1 MQYQPTGRWNFPK
14 CHLPN
19 LATEWK
25 KHSVEALQD
34 VTSCLKFPINT
45 SQAIQS
51 LIPPP
56 PPVPSV
62 EANENAG
69 AAENGDGSDP
79 TTDAA
84 KAVAVGTGA
93 GLAVTGATAAGKQ
106 WQFLNHL
113 EITH

>member
-1 MQYQPTGRWNFPK
+1 MPQPPIRNRAVEQVCNST
-14 CHLPN
+14 LE
-19 LATEWK
+19 L
-25 KHSVEALQD
+25 EALQD
-34 VTSCLKFPINT
+34 VKSCLKFPINT

-56 PPVPSV
+56 PPVPSE

-84 KAVAVGTGA
+84 KAVTVGAGA
-93 GLAVTGATAAGKQ
+93 GLAVTGATAAGMIK
-106 WQFLNHL
+106 
-113 EITH
+113 